1 MNNRINQISP
11 WINNKEFK
19 NLNKVVKK
27 TYLTENKETFK
38 FESNLK
44 KSIKAKFITT
54 YSNWTCGLYAC
65 MKILDL
71 KPDDEVIVPNL
82 TFIATINSVIMAN
95 LKPVLCEIN
104 EESMCLDIES
114 FKSSITKK
122 TKAVI
127 PVHLYG
133 NCCDMDELKK
143 ICKKKK
149 IYIIEDAA
157 QAIGSKYKNNYLG
170 TIGDLGG
177 ISFYGNKIIT
187 TGEGGAVISKSKKN
201 HEKLYKFK
209 NHGRMGKGVFKHKS
223 IGFNFMFT
231 EMQAAIGNEQLKK
244 LNEIIKKK
252 KLIYDYY
259 KKNLTPIKNI
269 VFKRPS
275 ENCDPVYWF
284 SNIFTKDKTKLI
296 KYLNA
301 KNIQTREA
309 FYPLNLQP
317 CFKKTN
323 IVMNINK
330 KFPLSKKIYN
340 TCISLP
346 SSYSLTIKEQ
356 DLVIKNIKQFYDK
369 KYRN

>member
-82 TFIATINSVIMAN
+82 TFIASINSVIMAN

-143 ICKKKK
+143 ICKKK
-149 IYIIEDAA
+149 
-157 QAIGSKYKNNYLG
+157 
-170 TIGDLGG
+170 
-177 ISFYGNKIIT
+177 
-187 TGEGGAVISKSKKN
+187 
-201 HEKLYKFK
+201 
-209 NHGRMGKGVFKHKS
+209 
-223 IGFNFMFT
+223 
-231 EMQAAIGNEQLKK
+231 
-244 LNEIIKKK
+244 
-252 KLIYDYY
+252 
-259 KKNLTPIKNI
+259 
-269 VFKRPS
+269 
-275 ENCDPVYWF
+275 
-284 SNIFTKDKTKLI
+284 
-296 KYLNA
+296 
-301 KNIQTREA
+301 
-309 FYPLNLQP
+309 
-317 CFKKTN
+317 
-323 IVMNINK
+323 
-330 KFPLSKKIYN
+330 
-340 TCISLP
+340 
-346 SSYSLTIKEQ
+346 
-356 DLVIKNIKQFYDK
+356 
-369 KYRN
+369 

>member
-1 MNNRINQISP
+1 M
-11 WINNKEFK
+11 
-19 NLNKVVKK
+19 
-27 TYLTENKETFK
+27 
-38 FESNLK
+38 
-44 KSIKAKFITT
+44 KS
-54 YSNWTCGLYAC
+54 L
-65 MKILDL
+65 
-71 KPDDEVIVPNL
+71 
-82 TFIATINSVIMAN
+82 
-95 LKPVLCEIN
+95 
-104 EESMCLDIES
+104 
-114 FKSSITKK
+114 
-122 TKAVI
+122 
-127 PVHLYG
+127 
-133 NCCDMDELKK
+133 
-143 ICKKKK
+143 
-149 IYIIEDAA
+149 
-157 QAIGSKYKNNYLG
+157 
-170 TIGDLGG
+170 
-177 ISFYGNKIIT
+177 
-187 TGEGGAVISKSKKN
+187 
-201 HEKLYKFK
+201 
-209 NHGRMGKGVFKHKS
+209 
-223 IGFNFMFT
+223 
-231 EMQAAIGNEQLKK
+231 
-244 LNEIIKKK
+244 KKK

-259 KKNLTPIKNI
+259 KKNLKPIKNI